1 MVFMSLIL
9 VSEMNL
15 YLMDNHVDFFFVGGG
30 GGNKYWSLNINNAG
44 AATFISVSR
53 VQESV

>member
-30 GGNKYWSLNINNAG
+30 NKYWSLNINNAG

>member
-15 YLMDNHVDFFFVGGG
+15 YLMDNHVDFFLWGGVT
-30 GGNKYWSLNINNAG
+30 NIDL
-44 AATFISVSR
+44 
-53 VQESV
+53 

>member
-1 MVFMSLIL
+1 MVFMCLIL

-15 YLMDNHVDFFFVGGG
+15 YLMDNHVDFFLWG

-44 AATFISVSR
+44 AATFIFVSR

>member
-15 YLMDNHVDFFFVGGG
+15 YLMDNHVDFFCEGGG
-30 GGNKYWSLNINNAG
+30 VTNIDL
-44 AATFISVSR
+44 
-53 VQESV
+53 

>member
-15 YLMDNHVDFFFVGGG
+15 YLMDNHVDFFFVRG

>member
-1 MVFMSLIL
+1 MVFMCLIL

-15 YLMDNHVDFFFVGGG
+15 YLMDNHVDFYFFC

>member
-15 YLMDNHVDFFFVGGG
+15 YLMDNHVDFFFVRGGG
-30 GGNKYWSLNINNAG
+30 VTNIDL
-44 AATFISVSR
+44 
-53 VQESV
+53 

>member
-1 MVFMSLIL
+1 MSLIL

-15 YLMDNHVDFFFVGGG
+15 YLMDNHVDYFFGV

>member
-30 GGNKYWSLNINNAG
+30 VTNIDL
-44 AATFISVSR
+44 
-53 VQESV
+53 

>member
-15 YLMDNHVDFFFVGGG
+15 YLMDNHVDFFMWGGG
-30 GGNKYWSLNINNAG
+30 
-44 AATFISVSR
+44 
-53 VQESV
+53 

>member
-1 MVFMSLIL
+1 MVFMCLIL

-15 YLMDNHVDFFFVGGG
+15 YLMDNHVDFFFVRG

>member
-15 YLMDNHVDFFFVGGG
+15 YLMDNHVDFFFLWGG
-30 GGNKYWSLNINNAG
+30 GGNKYWSLNINHAG

>member
-15 YLMDNHVDFFFVGGG
+15 YLMDNQVDFFFLWGRGGVT
-30 GGNKYWSLNINNAG
+30 NIDL
-44 AATFISVSR
+44 
-53 VQESV
+53 

>member
-15 YLMDNHVDFFFVGGG
+15 YLMDNHVDFFFFVGGG
-30 GGNKYWSLNINNAG
+30 VTNIDL
-44 AATFISVSR
+44 
-53 VQESV
+53 